1 VGFDGEGYAGGGA
14 GVSSRPREKK
24 FVSKQTSFSGMKV
37 FGVIWFGQLVST
49 IGSGLT
55 SFALGLWVYEQTG
68 SVTLYAF
75 NLLALLLP
83 NVLLAPLVGA
93 LVDRWDRRRIMIL
106 ADTGAGV
113 VTLALALLFLS
124 GRLAVWHI
132 YAAIFM
138 SSAFSSF
145 QWPAYSAATTLLV
158 PKKQLARAGG
168 MVQMGQSLSRLL
180 TPAIAGALFAT
191 GGLGILILIDFVT
204 FLFAVVTLLLIRIP
218 RPKRSTVDTAVKG
231 SLLREGVYG
240 WTYIKARPGLMGLLL
255 AGASWNLLWGI
266 ANAVLVPMILELYSP
281 DVAGYISSVIG
292 AGLLTGTLVMSIW
305 GGPQRLILG
314 ALVPLVASGLFA
326 ILLGLRPSLTLIA
339 IGSFGVHLAVPLYS
353 ASSQAIWQRKVQ
365 PDLQG
370 RVFAARRMVLLSM
383 TPIAYLISGP
393 LAEKVFEPLMME
405 GGALAAILGPVT
417 GVGPGRGAGLQILL
431 MGVLIILTSLTFFS
445 RPHIRN
451 AESEIPDAVEDQE

>member
-1 VGFDGEGYAGGGA
+1 M
-14 GVSSRPREKK
+14 EKR
-24 FVSKQTSFSGMKV
+24 FVSEQTTSSGMRT

-68 SVTLYAF
+68 SATLYAF

-83 NVLLAPLVGA
+83 NVLLSPLVGA

-106 ADTGAGV
+106 ADTGAGF
-113 VTLALALLFLS
+113 VTLTLALLFFS

-132 YAAIFM
+132 YVAIFT
-138 SSAFSSF
+138 SAAFSSF

-158 PKKQLARAGG
+158 PKKHLARAGG

-191 GGLGILILIDFVT
+191 GGLGSLILIDFVT
-204 FLFAVVTLLLIRIP
+204 FLFAVATLLLIRIP
-218 RPKRSTVDTAVKG
+218 RPKRSAVATAVKG
-231 SLLREGVYG
+231 SLLREGLYG

-266 ANAVLVPMILELYSP
+266 ANAVLVPMVLELYSP
-281 DVAGYISSVIG
+281 DVAGYVSSVIG
-292 AGLLTGTLVMSIW
+292 SGLLTGTLVMSIW
-305 GGPQRLILG
+305 GGPRRLVLG
-314 ALVPLVASGLFA
+314 ALVSLIASGFFA
-326 ILLGLRPSLTLIA
+326 ILLGLRPSLALIA
-339 IGSFGVHLAVPLYS
+339 IGCFGVHLAVPLYS

-383 TPIAYLISGP
+383 TPMAYLIGGP
-393 LAEKVFEPLMME
+393 LADRVFEPLMME
-405 GGALAAILGPVT
+405 GGALASVLGPVM

-431 MGVLIILTSLTFFS
+431 MGVLITLISLAFFS

-451 AESEIPDAVEDQE
+451 VESEIPDAVEDQEQVGEGGVE

>member
-1 VGFDGEGYAGGGA
+1 
-14 GVSSRPREKK
+14 
-24 FVSKQTSFSGMKV
+24 
-37 FGVIWFGQLVST
+37 
-49 IGSGLT
+49 
-55 SFALGLWVYEQTG
+55 
-68 SVTLYAF
+68 
-75 NLLALLLP
+75 
-83 NVLLAPLVGA
+83 VGA
-93 LVDRWDRRRIMIL
+93 LVDRWDRRRMMIL

-113 VTLALALLFLS
+113 VTLTLALLFFS

-138 SSAFSSF
+138 SSACSSF

-158 PKKQLARAGG
+158 PKKHLARAGG

-191 GGLGILILIDFVT
+191 GGLGSLILIDFVN
-204 FLFAVVTLLLIRIP
+204 FLFAVATLLLIRIP
-218 RPKRSTVDTAVKG
+218 RPTRSAVGTAVKG

-326 ILLGLRPSLTLIA
+326 ILLGLRPSLVLIV

-370 RVFAARRMVLLSM
+370 RVFAARRKS
-383 TPIAYLISGP
+383 
-393 LAEKVFEPLMME
+393 F
-405 GGALAAILGPVT
+405 
-417 GVGPGRGAGLQILL
+417 
-431 MGVLIILTSLTFFS
+431 
-445 RPHIRN
+445 
-451 AESEIPDAVEDQE
+451 